1 MLFLSGSFRI
11 PIQRASEHV
20 GVIFLPYDRRGNKKD
35 GIGLG
40 FSQVRIGELQATVY
54 SD

>member
-11 PIQRASEHV
+11 PIQHTSEHV

-54 SD
+54 SE